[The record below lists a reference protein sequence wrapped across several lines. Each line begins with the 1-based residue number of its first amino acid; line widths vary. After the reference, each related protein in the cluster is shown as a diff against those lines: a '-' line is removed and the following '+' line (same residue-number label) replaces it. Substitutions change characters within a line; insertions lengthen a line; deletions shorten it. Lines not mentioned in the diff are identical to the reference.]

1 MQAGDFDSIMGPI
14 SRMRSKLVAVG
25 VFLGALVLL
34 LLGAGN
40 PSSMRGAQSTLLG
53 VLAPF
58 LRSGSALER
67 RFTALRE
74 GLKSLDELENE
85 NRALRLTN
93 SELSATNQTL
103 RGLEAENGRLRT
115 ALGYRQKAVFKLLPA
130 QIVGRSASSWFN
142 QIIIDRGTE
151 DGVRRDMP
159 VLTED
164 GLVGKT
170 TLVSEHSSVV
180 ILVSDENCRVSAT
193 VENTRDQ
200 GIVRGERTSGVS
212 APLIS
217 LVFLPKQANPR
228 PGQKVI
234 TSGVGGV
241 FPAGIVVGA
250 VRDFR
255 VRELDGMASVIPA
268 VDLATLQDVFV
279 VISERK

>member
-1 MQAGDFDSIMGPI
+1 MNPGPI
-14 SRMRSKLVAVG
+14 SRMRSKLIAVG
-25 VFLGALVLL
+25 VFLAALVVL

-53 VLAPF
+53 LLAPF

-74 GLKSLDELENE
+74 GLKSLDDLENE
-85 NRALRLTN
+85 NRALRLSN

-103 RGLEAENGRLRT
+103 RGLEAENGRLRN
-115 ALGYRQKAVFKLLPA
+115 ALGYRQKAAFQLLPA
-130 QIVGRSASSWFN
+130 QIIGRSASTWFN
-142 QIIIDRGTE
+142 QITIDRGSA

-170 TLVSEHSSVV
+170 TVVSEHATVV
-180 ILVSDENCRVSAT
+180 ILVSDENCKVSAT
-193 VENTRDQ
+193 VENSRDQ
-200 GIVRGERTSGVS
+200 GIVRGERTSSGAS
-212 APLIS
+212 PLVS
-217 LVFLPKQANPR
+217 LVFLPKQANLQ

-250 VRDFR
+250 VQEFR

-279 VISERK
+279 VTSERK

>member
-1 MQAGDFDSIMGPI
+1 MGSL
-14 SRMRSKLVAVG
+14 SRMRTKLIAVG
-25 VFLGALVLL
+25 VFLAALVVL

-53 VLAPF
+53 LMAPF

-103 RGLEAENGRLRT
+103 RGLEAENGRLRK

-130 QIVGRSASSWFN
+130 QVIGRSASTWFN
-142 QIIIDRGTE
+142 QITIDRGSD
-151 DGVRRDMP
+151 DGVRKDMP
-159 VLTED
+159 VLTEE

-170 TLVSEHSSVV
+170 TVVSEHASVV
-180 ILVSDENCRVSAT
+180 ILVSDENCKVGVT
-193 VENTRDQ
+193 VENSRDQ
-200 GIVRGERTSGVS
+200 GILRGERTSSVS
-212 APLIS
+212 TPLVS
-217 LVFLPKQANPR
+217 LVFLPAQANLR

-234 TSGVGGV
+234 TSGAGGV
-241 FPAGIVVGA
+241 FPAGIMVGA
-250 VRDFR
+250 VREFR
-255 VRELDGMASVIPA
+255 VRELDGMATVVPA

-279 VISERK
+279 VTSEGK

>member
-1 MQAGDFDSIMGPI
+1 
-14 SRMRSKLVAVG
+14 MRSKLIAVG

-53 VLAPF
+53 LLAPF

-74 GLKSLDELENE
+74 GLKRLDDLESE
-85 NRALRLTN
+85 NRGLRLTN

-103 RGLEAENGRLRT
+103 RGLEAENARLRK
-115 ALGYRQKAVFKLLPA
+115 ALEYKQKAVFNLLPA
-130 QIVGRSASSWFN
+130 QIIGRSASSWFS
-142 QIIIDRGTE
+142 QIIIDRGTR

-159 VLTED
+159 VLTEE

-170 TLVSEHSSVV
+170 TLVSEHACVV
-180 ILVSDENCRVSAT
+180 ILVSDENCKVAAT
-193 VENTRDQ
+193 VENSRDQ
-200 GIVRGERTSGVS
+200 GIVRGERASSGATPLVS
-212 APLIS
+212 M
-217 LVFLPKQANPR
+217 VFLPKQATLK

-241 FPAGIVVGA
+241 FPPGIVVGA
-250 VRDFR
+250 VQEFR
-255 VRELDGMASVIPA
+255 MRELDAMATVIPA

-279 VISERK
+279 VTSERK

>member
-1 MQAGDFDSIMGPI
+1 MNMGSL
-14 SRMRSKLVAVG
+14 SRMRTKLIAVG
-25 VFLGALVLL
+25 VFLAALVVL

-53 VLAPF
+53 LMAPF

-103 RGLEAENGRLRT
+103 RGLEAENGRLRK

-130 QIVGRSASSWFN
+130 QVIGRSASTWFN
-142 QIIIDRGTE
+142 QITIDRGSD
-151 DGVRRDMP
+151 DGVRKDMP
-159 VLTED
+159 VLTEE

-170 TLVSEHSSVV
+170 TVVSEHASVV
-180 ILVSDENCRVSAT
+180 ILVSDENCKVGVT
-193 VENTRDQ
+193 VENSRDQ
-200 GIVRGERTSGVS
+200 GILRGERTSSVS
-212 APLIS
+212 TPLVS
-217 LVFLPKQANPR
+217 LVFLPAQANLR

-234 TSGVGGV
+234 TSGAGGV
-241 FPAGIVVGA
+241 FPAGIMVGA
-250 VRDFR
+250 VREFR
-255 VRELDGMASVIPA
+255 VRELDGMATVVPA

-279 VISERK
+279 VTSEGK